1 VIINKYSLN
10 TSEDIKLRISGI
22 CSNCKIKIFNLK
34 GVVNTNVVF
43 DTDDTL
49 FANNAKL
56 KTLQLENNQ
65 LDTLPKS
72 IFNLKSLKYI
82 EITNNPL
89 RKLINFENFKN
100 LEIIHLENLKIS
112 YSEFKNGPQKL
123 PENIKVLV
131 LDKLRLNV
139 MPFEFSSSTS
149 QLKELV
155 FSGIPWISSELSRI
169 SRSRSQKN
177 VMFDK
182 ETIIEQLNRI
192 FDAQESAKLFS
203 YFDPAN
209 SGFLQTE
216 ELNKLNAFIFKRL
229 PRLGDNDNFLDFGG
243 ITPSIFELTNLT
255 SLNLSYQAIK
265 SIPSQIENLINLEE
279 LILSNCI
286 VLETISAKT
295 SSLTKLKELSLVE
308 CISLKTPP
316 PEIVKRGF
324 ASIISYLSRLLMG
337 EVLCKRTK
345 LMLVGLGEAGKT
357 SLLNA
362 LIKRRK
368 SNQRPK
374 ITDGIDIKDWIVDLE
389 DKSQLTY
396 SMWDFAGQSV
406 YYNTHQFFLTSR
418 AVYLLVW

>member
-1 VIINKYSLN
+1 MH
-10 TSEDIKLRISGI
+10 
-22 CSNCKIKIFNLK
+22 FK

-43 DTDDTL
+43 DTEETL
-49 FANNAKL
+49 FANNEKL

-72 IFNLKSLKYI
+72 IYNLKSLKYI
-82 EITNNPL
+82 ELTNNPL

-112 YSEFKNGPQKL
+112 YSELKDGPKKL
-123 PENIKVLV
+123 PEKIKVLV

-139 MPFEFSSSTS
+139 IPFELGNSTS

-155 FSGIPWISSELSRI
+155 FSGIPWISSEVVSRFT
-169 SRSRSQKN
+169 RSRSQKN

-182 ETIIEQLNRI
+182 ETVIEQLNRI

-209 SGFLQTE
+209 SGFLKLE

-229 PRLGDNDNFLDFGG
+229 PRLGDNDNFFDFGG
-243 ITPSIFELTNLT
+243 ITPSIFELTSLT
-255 SLNLSYQAIK
+255 KLNLSYQAIK

-286 VLETISAKT
+286 ILETINAKI
-295 SSLTKLKELSLVE
+295 SSLKKLKELTLIE